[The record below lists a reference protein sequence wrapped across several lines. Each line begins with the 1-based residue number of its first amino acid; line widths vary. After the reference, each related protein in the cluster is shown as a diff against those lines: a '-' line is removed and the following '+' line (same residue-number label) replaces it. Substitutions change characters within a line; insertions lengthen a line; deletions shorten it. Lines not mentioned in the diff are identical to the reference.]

1 MTTAAP
7 KQDVTERVITIIDD
21 MTQDWDLPSDEPI
34 SATTQLM
41 DDLAFESVDV
51 VQLIVALE
59 ENFKNPSAEA
69 RLPFEKLIMIDGRY
83 VDDLSIDEIAEFLV
97 SQSVA

>member
-41 DDLAFESVDV
+41 NDLAFESVDV

-59 ENFKNPSAEA
+59 
-69 RLPFEKLIMIDGRY
+69 
-83 VDDLSIDEIAEFLV
+83 
-97 SQSVA
+97 

>member
-34 SATTQLM
+34 SAKTQLM
-41 DDLAFESVDV
+41 NDLAFESVDV

-59 ENFKNPSAEA
+59 ENFKNPSA
-69 RLPFEKLIMIDGRY
+69 
-83 VDDLSIDEIAEFLV
+83 DLSIDEIADFLV